1 MFHIVW
7 FWIPLIIFI
16 AFNKFK
22 CTSWPARHTH
32 THPPPQSLKSNP
44 KGIHPTPRQPSL
56 SRSPFKCSKR
66 QTETPCTP
74 RPPPLPCT
82 QHPYFSSW
90 LGTIKCSWEGS
101 SHPDRQV
108 LEWVGGVLAGLWEL
122 QPNSCLLVT
131 QTECVARE
139 ALWWV
144 PLNLL
149 PLFGPV
155 AFFRGKCCSQHMLS
169 PLHLTYV
176 VTSMVRCVSQ
186 KKHLKISLFFFF
198 LFFLKGFTTFD
209 ISMHACTFILKKR
222 TI

>member
-32 THPPPQSLKSNP
+32 AHPPPQSLKSNP

-56 SRSPFKCSKR
+56 SKSPFKCSKR

-108 LEWVGGVLAGLWEL
+108 LEWVGGGSL
-122 QPNSCLLVT
+122 QGCGN
-131 QTECVARE
+131 
-139 ALWWV
+139 
-144 PLNLL
+144 
-149 PLFGPV
+149 
-155 AFFRGKCCSQHMLS
+155 CSQTAVCWS
-169 PLHLTYV
+169 PRRSVLPERH
-176 VTSMVRCVSQ
+176 SGGCP
-186 KKHLKISLFFFF
+186 
-198 LFFLKGFTTFD
+198 
-209 ISMHACTFILKKR
+209 
-222 TI
+222 